1 MNSEVA
7 LYTLSQQQ
15 VIITPGTVYGIR
27 YITIV
32 FFGSLGILY
41 NIHLI
46 HIPEETFLTKI
57 QLPYFRILDS
67 ALDYS
72 LLSPSCL

>member
-32 FFGSLGILY
+32 FGSLGILN
-41 NIHLI
+41 NIHVI
-46 HIPEETFLTKI
+46 HIPKETFLTKI